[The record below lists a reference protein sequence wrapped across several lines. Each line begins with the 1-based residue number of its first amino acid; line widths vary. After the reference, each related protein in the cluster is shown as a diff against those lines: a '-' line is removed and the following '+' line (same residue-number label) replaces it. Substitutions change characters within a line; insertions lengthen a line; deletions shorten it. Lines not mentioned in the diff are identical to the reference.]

1 LWDMEVSESPGY
13 MRHVPSRVWGGVTSE
28 ERERR
33 EGKGER
39 AERAE
44 RAEREGARERRR
56 EANMHRRGIG
66 LDVSPYVCGYVG
78 VSGIGMPMCSFS

>member
-1 LWDMEVSESPGY
+1 MGY
-13 MRHVPSRVWGGVTSE
+13 GGVRITWLHASCSIKGLGWSNLG
-28 ERERR
+28 R
-33 EGKGER
+33 EGKTRGKGREGR
-39 AERAE
+39 EGRE
-44 RAEREGARERRR
+44 GEREGARERRR